1 MHAKNTKLEYMDASA
16 SAAYICWEQRWS
28 MAADPHFYNRD
39 RTYVDF
45 AKQVTSEDS
54 ALPYNYIPGY

>member
-1 MHAKNTKLEYMDASA
+1 MVAN
-16 SAAYICWEQRWS
+16 
-28 MAADPHFYNRD
+28 PHFYNRD

-54 ALPYNYIPGY
+54 ALPYNYVPGHQEAETYL

>member
-1 MHAKNTKLEYMDASA
+1 MV
-16 SAAYICWEQRWS
+16 
-28 MAADPHFYNRD
+28 ADPYFYNRD

-54 ALPYNYIPGY
+54 ALPYDHVPSY